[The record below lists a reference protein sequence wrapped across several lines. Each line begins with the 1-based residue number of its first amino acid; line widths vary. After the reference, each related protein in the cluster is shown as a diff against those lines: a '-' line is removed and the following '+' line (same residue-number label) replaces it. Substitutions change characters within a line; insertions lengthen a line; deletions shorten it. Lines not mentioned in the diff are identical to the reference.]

1 MCWGE
6 MLLAGFCVAHPFV
19 KTVMMS
25 MLGHVHVN
33 FASLFLGYSTDSV
46 TDFSVYSV

>member
-1 MCWGE
+1 
-6 MLLAGFCVAHPFV
+6 MLGGDVAGRVLCSTSFCENGNDV
-19 KTVMMS
+19 